1 MEGRTI
7 EQPWRGRMPQR
18 QHADWNRRA
27 ANFGRWA
34 AFYDIGPSVIGIITL
49 SAYKL
54 SHKFSSS

>member
-1 MEGRTI
+1 
-7 EQPWRGRMPQR
+7 MPQR

-34 AFYDIGPSVIGIITL
+34 AFYDIGPSVIGIVTL